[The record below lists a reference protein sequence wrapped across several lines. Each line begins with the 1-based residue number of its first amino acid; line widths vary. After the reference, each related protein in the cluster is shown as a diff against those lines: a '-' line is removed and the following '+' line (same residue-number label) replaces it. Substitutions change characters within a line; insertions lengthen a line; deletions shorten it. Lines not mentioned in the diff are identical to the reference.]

1 MGLQLS
7 VVIMNNSISVI
18 IPVYNSVEILPELA
32 DRLMKALDPLTDKYE
47 ILMVNDGSKDN
58 SWQVIQSLSSTYPA
72 VKGINLMRN
81 YGQHN
86 ALLCGIRNAKN
97 EHLITMDDD
106 LQHPPEEI
114 HKLLKEIQR
123 GFDVVYG
130 IPQKLVHEKW
140 RNFFSKFTKNLLARF
155 LGIKRIKYISAFRI
169 IRRDVRKAFEKYDS
183 PNVIIDALL
192 TWGTEKFGT
201 VGVNE
206 QPRSQGHSN
215 YNFFKLAKIAMIVLT
230 GFSTIPLR
238 ISGVIGFAL
247 TIFGIGVLIYVVV
260 RTFLEGSLPGFPFL
274 ASIISIFSG
283 AQLFSLGIIG
293 EYLARIF
300 NRSMNHPSYVIN
312 ETTNDLTI

>member
-1 MGLQLS
+1 M
-7 VVIMNNSISVI
+7 INSISVI
-18 IPVYNSVEILPELA
+18 IPIYNSAEILPELA
-32 DRLMKALDPLTDKYE
+32 ERLNKSLNALTDQYE
-47 ILMVNDGSKDN
+47 ILMINDGSKDN

-72 VKGINLMRN
+72 IKGINLMRN

-97 EHLITMDDD
+97 EYLVTMDDD

-114 HKLLKEIQR
+114 HKLLKEIHK

-130 IPQKLVHEKW
+130 IPQKLVHKKW
-140 RNFFSKFTKNLLARF
+140 RNFSSKITKNLLARF
-155 LGIKRIKYISAFRI
+155 LGIKRIKYLSAFRI
-169 IRRDVRKAFEKYDS
+169 MRREVRKAFEKFDN

-192 TWGTEKFGT
+192 TWGTENFGT
-201 VGVNE
+201 VEVNE

-215 YNFFKLAKIAMIVLT
+215 YNFFKLVKITMIILT

-238 ISGVIGFAL
+238 ISSVIGFAL
-247 TIFGIGVLIYVVV
+247 TIFGIGILTYTVV
-260 RTFLEGSLPGFPFL
+260 RTFLEGSIPGFPFL

-300 NRSMNHPSYVIN
+300 NRSMNHPSYIIDATIN
-312 ETTNDLTI
+312 EQTT

>member
-1 MGLQLS
+1 M
-7 VVIMNNSISVI
+7 VNSISVI
-18 IPVYNSVEILPELA
+18 IPIYNSAEILPELA
-32 DRLMKALDPLTDKYE
+32 ERLNKSLNALTDQYE
-47 ILMVNDGSKDN
+47 ILMINDGSKDN

-72 VKGINLMRN
+72 IKGINLMRN

-86 ALLCGIRNAKN
+86 ALLCGIRSAKN
-97 EHLITMDDD
+97 EYLVTMDDD

-114 HKLLKEIQR
+114 HKLLKEIHK

-130 IPQKLVHEKW
+130 IPQKLVHKKW
-140 RNFFSKFTKNLLARF
+140 RNFSSKITKNLLARF
-155 LGIKRIKYISAFRI
+155 LGIKRIKYLSAFRVM
-169 IRRDVRKAFEKYDS
+169 RREVRKAFEKFDN

-192 TWGTEKFGT
+192 TWGTENFGT
-201 VGVNE
+201 VEVNE

-215 YNFFKLAKIAMIVLT
+215 YNFFKLVKITMIILT

-238 ISGVIGFAL
+238 ISSVIGFAL
-247 TIFGIGVLIYVVV
+247 TIFGIGILTYTVV
-260 RTFLEGSLPGFPFL
+260 RTFLEGSIPGFPFL

-300 NRSMNHPSYVIN
+300 NRSMNHPSYIIDTTIN
-312 ETTNDLTI
+312 EQTT